1 MAGRTSRIG
10 GGAIRTSPF
19 RGLGLRL
26 FLAIGLVTA
35 ATLAGALAL
44 IQAKAGPVADA
55 AIDRGLRATQSAIE
69 DALAGQMHA
78 LRRTAQVM
86 AQVPSYISRID
97 EALRSAE
104 GRGDLLDQADEF
116 REQGGAGWALIADGY
131 GVVRASTRER
141 ERFGD
146 TLGGALIDEALSAS
160 GAEGVWVE
168 ATEAGDSIYLAAS
181 VPLVAPGAAPSGVLI
196 LAIPVDQA
204 FADRL
209 KRQTASEVF
218 FAAFDTAGTPV
229 VVASTLSPDSLNS
242 ALAGR
247 HPESGGEITAV
258 PPRVRIAAAGAT
270 WIGAVG
276 PLTTASG
283 AIVGEYAGLRS
294 REAELAPFTALRRSM
309 LLAFALALGVS
320 LVVSLLLARQIARP
334 LRRLVAVT
342 REIAAGRYGEAIEI
356 DSRDEIGELAAAF
369 DSMRAELQEQHRM
382 ADFLLDA
389 LGSAGAAAKTQI
401 IAGSV
406 AGIGVGGILA
416 GRYEIRSQLGEG
428 GMGVVYSAF
437 DRELGEPVAIK
448 SLRPELLG
456 DPGVLERFKQEIRLA
471 RRISHPNVVRTHD
484 LGEVDGFYFITMEF
498 VEGTSLDQLIARKGA
513 LPLDVTLTIGR
524 QLCRALEVAH
534 AQGVVHRDIKPQN
547 LVVDLQGFLK
557 VMDFGIARLVEG
569 QRGQPGTG
577 LTAAGAVIGTP
588 EYMAP
593 EQLMGQPVDGR
604 VDLYAAGLV
613 LFECA
618 TGRRLVT
625 GESFATILLK
635 QVQEPPPDP
644 RTMVPSLPDAFS
656 RLVLRALAKQPGER
670 WQTATEM
677 LHALDLIRT

>member
-1 MAGRTSRIG
+1 
-10 GGAIRTSPF
+10 
-19 RGLGLRL
+19 
-26 FLAIGLVTA
+26 VTA

-44 IQAKAGPVADA
+44 IQARAGPVADA

-69 DALAGQMHA
+69 DALAGQSHA
-78 LRRTAQVM
+78 LRRSAQVM
-86 AQVPSYISRID
+86 AQVPSYISRVD
-97 EALRSAE
+97 AALRSDQ

-146 TLGGALIDEALSAS
+146 TLGGALIDEALAAS
-160 GAEGVWVE
+160 GAEGVWIE

-196 LAIPVDQA
+196 LAIPIDQE
-204 FADRL
+204 FAERL

-229 VVASTLSPDSLNS
+229 AVAATIPPDTLNR
-242 ALAGR
+242 ALASRYPGA
-247 HPESGGEITAV
+247 GGEITAL
-258 PPRVRIAAAGAT
+258 PSRVRITAGGET
-270 WIGAVG
+270 WIGAAG

-283 AIVGEYAGLRS
+283 TIVGEYAGLRS
-294 REAELAPFTALRRSM
+294 REAELAPFTALRRSV
-309 LLAFALALGVS
+309 LYVFAGALAVAL
-320 LVVSLLLARQIARP
+320 LVSLLLARQITRP

-342 REIAAGRYGEAIEI
+342 RDIAEGRFEGAVEIRAGG
-356 DSRDEIGELAAAF
+356 EIGELARAF
-369 DSMRAELQEQHRM
+369 DVMRVELQEQRRLVE
-382 ADFLLDA
+382 F
-389 LGSAGAAAKTQI
+389 LGSSGAAARTQLI
-401 IAGSV
+401 TPAASGL
-406 AGIGVGGILA
+406 GVGAVLA
-416 GRYEIRSQLGEG
+416 GRYEIKARLGEG
-428 GMGVVYSAF
+428 GMGVVYRAD

-448 SLRPELLG
+448 TLRPELVG
-456 DPGVLERFKQEIRLA
+456 DPNLLERFKQEIRLA

-484 LGEVDGFYFITMEF
+484 LGEVDGLYFITMEF

-569 QRGQPGTG
+569 RRGQPAPG
-577 LTAAGAVIGTP
+577 LTAAGAVVGTP

-604 VDLYAAGLV
+604 ADLYAAGLV
-613 LFECA
+613 LYECA
-618 TGRRLVT
+618 TGQRLVT
-625 GESFATILLK
+625 GESFATVLMK
-635 QVQEPPPDP
+635 QVQEPAPDP
-644 RTMVPSLPDAFS
+644 RSAAPGLPEGFA
-656 RLVLRALAKQPGER
+656 RVVLRALAKEPAER
-670 WQTATEM
+670 WQSATDL
-677 LHALDLIRT
+677 LHELDLIRT